1 MAILYQTLIWLRS
14 PWNTGL
20 RCAPPMVILRGF
32 AGCAGLIP
40 SRPKHEEC
48 RHLIVVRCGTDAKFG
63 LVTNVESA
71 FSHEG
76 RAGTRGIRIQYE
88 GGKYRQHRQLRLR

>member
-1 MAILYQTLIWLRS
+1 MAILYQTLIWLRW

-48 RHLIVVRCGTDAKFG
+48 RHLIVVHNELPRWEDRRLIDAKFG
-63 LVTNVESA
+63 LVMNVEMHSDPW
-71 FSHEG
+71 SSYT
-76 RAGTRGIRIQYE
+76 AGKGVA
-88 GGKYRQHRQLRLR
+88 LL

>member
-1 MAILYQTLIWLRS
+1 MAILYQTLIWLRW

-32 AGCAGLIP
+32 AGCVGLIP

-48 RHLIVVRCGTDAKFG
+48 RHLI
-63 LVTNVESA
+63 LVHLLDEQLALVEPD
-71 FSHEG
+71 FLDLTR
-76 RAGTRGIRIQYE
+76 RAAEQETPNG
-88 GGKYRQHRQLRLR
+88 